1 MAEAPIP
8 PVYPRP
14 QPYTADVLRRLR
26 RGLRSWLAL
35 LNEWDFRVP
44 LGQIQVLGRPLFLVN
59 DPPLVRQVLVDQVE
73 QFPKHPFTLWLL
85 EPLIGRA
92 IFSVNGPEWARQRRL
107 LDQAFQVAQ
116 LRRVFPQMG
125 GAVQALMQRLEVVPP
140 GAAVDLEAEMTLVTA
155 DVIVRTILSRPLGAA
170 EAAGILRAFQ
180 RYQRRAGHALVLRL
194 LGLPQ
199 GLLQRYLARHAAT
212 IRGWIAE
219 VIEARLAQPQASA
232 PQDLLQALIEA
243 EDPESGSR
251 FSPEEL
257 LDQVCF
263 LFLAGHETSAS
274 ALAMATYLLAQ
285 FPEAQQRLRAEVE
298 QALGG
303 EERPLQFD
311 DLRLLPYGAA
321 LFNETLRL
329 YPPVSFFIREA
340 SADGELGS
348 SRCPMRSLLTLSPWV
363 IQRHEAHWSEPHAFR
378 PERFLAETASAEE
391 RQLAREAWLPFGL
404 GPRKCP
410 GAAFALQEALLVL
423 AELVRRYALVP
434 EPGHTPDLV
443 GRLTLRSR
451 NGVVLRLL
459 PSSVQ
464 AVQIRPG

>member
-1 MAEAPIP
+1 MVEASQP
-8 PVYPRP
+8 PVYPQP
-14 QPYTADVLRRLR
+14 QPYTANLVRRLR

-35 LNEWDFRVP
+35 LNDWDFRVP
-44 LGQIQVLGRPLFLVN
+44 LGQIEVLGRPLFLVN

-73 QFPKHPFTLWLL
+73 QFPKHPLMVWLL
-85 EPLIGRA
+85 QPLIGRG
-92 IFSVNGPEWARQRRL
+92 IFSVNGEAWARQRRL
-107 LDQAFQVAQ
+107 LDQALQVAQ

-125 GAVQALMQRLEVVPP
+125 GAVQALLQRLQATAP
-140 GAAVDLEAEMTLVTA
+140 GEPINMEAEMTLVTA
-155 DVIVRTILSRPLGAA
+155 DVIVRTIFSQPLDAG
-170 EAAGILRAFQ
+170 EAAQILRAFQ
-180 RYQRRAGHALVLRL
+180 RYQRRAGQVFVLRL
-194 LGLPQ
+194 LGLPA
-199 GLLQRYLARHAAT
+199 GWLEAYLARHAAT
-212 IRGWIAE
+212 IRRWMKQK
-219 VIEARLAQPQASA
+219 IEQRLEQPQSASA
-232 PQDLLQALIEA
+232 VPQDLLQALIEA

-251 FSPEEL
+251 LTAAEL
-257 LDQVCF
+257 LDQVMV

-274 ALAMATYLLAQ
+274 ALAMAAYLLAQ

-311 DLRLLPYGAA
+311 DLRLLAYGAA

-329 YPPVSFFIREA
+329 YPPLSFFIREA
-340 SADGELGS
+340 SADGELGG
-348 SRCPMRSLLTLSPWV
+348 SRCPMRSLLILSPWV

-378 PERFLAETASAEE
+378 PERFLAETATAEE

-423 AELVRRYALVP
+423 AELVRCYALAP

-459 PSSVQ
+459 PRSVK
-464 AVQIRPG
+464 A